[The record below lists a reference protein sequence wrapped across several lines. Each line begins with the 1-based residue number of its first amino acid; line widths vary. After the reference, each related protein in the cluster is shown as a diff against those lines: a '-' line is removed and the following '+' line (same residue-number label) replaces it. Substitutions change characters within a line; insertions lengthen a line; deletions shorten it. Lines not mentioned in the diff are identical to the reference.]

1 LRIIEGA
8 GERIA
13 QVRLKHDLTAMTL
26 KVSSSPHIYTTESI
40 PTIMLAVV
48 ISLMPAAL
56 GAVYFF
62 GARALVL
69 IILAAASAV
78 GTEAL
83 CQKLR
88 GVPVKVNDYSAVVTG
103 ILLAFNLPAH
113 APWWMAV
120 LGSAF
125 AIGIV
130 KELFGGIGY
139 NIWNPAL
146 AARAF
151 LLASWP
157 TTMVSNTDFPAP
169 RGGTLSGAELE
180 GITQATPLQLVK
192 NTIVPVLDKAESVSA
207 AQVENARQVL
217 EQMATT
223 GYYGELFWGRVGG
236 VIGETSAAL
245 LILGAI
251 FLLARGYIDWRVP
264 AGYIAT
270 VAVLAWVFGGP
281 GGYFTGNAGFHIFSG
296 GLLLGAFFMATDMVT
311 SPITRKGKW
320 VFAVGCG
327 VFTMLIR
334 IKGGYPEGVSYA
346 ILLMN
351 TATPLIDLY
360 TRPKVYGGSSL

>member
-1 LRIIEGA
+1 M
-8 GERIA
+8 
-13 QVRLKHDLTAMTL
+13 AMTL
-26 KVSSSPHIYTTESI
+26 KVSSSPHIFTNESI
-40 PTIMLAVV
+40 PRIMLTVV
-48 ISLMPAAL
+48 ISLVPAAV

-62 GARALVL
+62 GAHALVL
-69 IILAAASAV
+69 IVLAVASAV

-88 GVPVKVNDYSAVVTG
+88 GVPVTVNNCSAVVTG
-103 ILLAFNLPAH
+103 ILLAFNLPAN

-125 AIGIV
+125 AIAIV

-157 TTMVSNTDFPAP
+157 TTMISNTEFPAP
-169 RGGTLSGAELE
+169 RGGSLSGVELD
-180 GITQATPLQLVK
+180 GITQATPLQLIK
-192 NTIVPVLDKAESVSA
+192 NTIIPIFEKAESVSA
-207 AQVENARQVL
+207 AQLESARRVL
-217 EQMATT
+217 EQMASAD
-223 GYYGELFWGRVGG
+223 YYGALFWGRVGG

-245 LILGAI
+245 LILGGI
-251 FLLARGYIDWRVP
+251 LLLARSYIDWRVP
-264 AGYIAT
+264 VGYIGT

-281 GGYFTGNAGFHIFSG
+281 EGYFTGNVGFHVLSG

-327 VFTMLIR
+327 IFTMLIR
-334 IKGGYPEGVSYA
+334 LKGGYPEGVSYA

-360 TRPKVYGGSSL
+360 TKPKIYGGS

>member
-1 LRIIEGA
+1 
-8 GERIA
+8 
-13 QVRLKHDLTAMTL
+13 MTL

-40 PTIMLAVV
+40 PRIMLAVV
-48 ISLMPAAL
+48 ISLVPATA

-62 GARALVL
+62 GTHALVL
-69 IILAAASAV
+69 IILAVASAV

-88 GVPVKVNDYSAVVTG
+88 GVPVTVNNYSAAVTG
-103 ILLAFNLPAH
+103 ILLAFNLPAN

-130 KELFGGIGY
+130 KELFGGLGY

-157 TTMVSNTDFPAP
+157 TTMVSNAGYPAP
-169 RGGTLSGAELE
+169 RGGSLSGVELD
-180 GITQATPLQLVK
+180 GITQATPLQLIK
-192 NTIVPVLDKAESVSA
+192 NTIAPVFEKAESVSA
-207 AQVENARQVL
+207 AQVENARSVL
-217 EQMATT
+217 EQMATAD
-223 GYYGELFWGRVGG
+223 YYGELFLGRIGG

-251 FLLARGYIDWRVP
+251 FLLVRGYIDWRVP
-264 AGYIAT
+264 VGYIAT
-270 VAVLAWVFGGP
+270 VAVLAWIFGGRD
-281 GGYFTGNAGFHIFSG
+281 GYFTGNVVFHIFSG
-296 GLLLGAFFMATDMVT
+296 GLVLGAFFMATDMVT

-334 IKGGYPEGVSYA
+334 LKGGYPEGVSYA

-360 TRPKVYGGSSL
+360 TKPKLYGGS